1 MTEPVSVLGVG
12 GLADAI
18 VAVVLR
24 GGDLRETTA
33 VAKVLDITRPE
44 GPVNLWARFRGDR
57 VALEQNA
64 PAPGHPAH
72 MSVGELRATFEA
84 IDSGAANPP
93 TLERVRAYFGVV
105 ATNTLAAMQPPG
117 CGYTP
122 RT

>member
-33 VAKVLDITRPE
+33 VTKVLDITRPE
-44 GPVNLWARFRGDR
+44 APVNLWARFRGDR
-57 VALEQNA
+57 VALEKNA
-64 PAPGHPAH
+64 PAPEHPAH
-72 MSVGELRATFEA
+72 MSIGDLRATFEA
-84 IDSGAANPP
+84 IDAGTTDPR
-93 TLERVRAYFGVV
+93 TLERVRAYFAVV
-105 ATNTLAAMQPPG
+105 ATNTLAAMRAPD
-117 CGYTP
+117 CGSAP